1 MAINPEQQY
10 PDKITPASADYPF
23 GQARNVTTP
32 GDGTGTPLEQ
42 AWVNDLFGWQQALL
56 TEAGITPSGVP
67 DTARNSQHLQAM
79 QLLFADAA
87 DLSEILNRLDDLEN
101 KVYED
106 ISVNQLLWVE
116 QHFNSPAEVAN
127 WKGYGVWER
136 ALKGRVAVGFS
147 DIVADPADFKT
158 FGATYGSTT
167 HALTAAENGP
177 HTHPLKLSALKV
189 SHDDSR
195 EDDYTVDANGIAS
208 NGYVATSGTGTPHN
222 IMQPSK
228 TLDCWKRI
236 A

>member
-1 MAINPEQQY
+1 MAIELEQQY
-10 PDKITPASADYPF
+10 PDKTTPASADYPF

-67 DTARNSQHLQAM
+67 DTARNSQHLDA
-79 QLLFADAA
+79 LRALFADTQ
-87 DLSEILNRLDDLEN
+87 DLAGILTRLTALEG

-116 QHFNSPAEVAN
+116 QHFATAAEVAA
-127 WKGYGVWER
+127 WKGYGTWER

-147 DIVADPADFKT
+147 DIVSDPNDFKT
-158 FGATYGSTT
+158 YGATYGAATVS
-167 HALTAAENGP
+167 LTAAQNGP
-177 HTHPLKLSALKV
+177 HSHAIDVRTGNISGSVRPAFDSNSSSAANLSTE
-189 SHDDSR
+189 S
-195 EDDYTVDANGIAS
+195 
-208 NGYVATSGTGTPHN
+208 SGTGSPHN
-222 IMQPSK
+222 NIQPSK